1 MALFTE
7 NKRAFAQDFLD
18 FMNEASTAYH
28 AVLAA
33 KKRLESAGFMPIDE
47 REAWSVVPGG
57 KYYFTRNGTTIVA
70 ITVGEDYKVNIFK
83 LAYSFIIVKF
93 GIIPA

>member
-1 MALFTE
+1 MALFTID
-7 NKRAFAQDFLD
+7 KKAFAHEFLE

-33 KKRLESAGFMPIDE
+33 KRRLESAGFRPIDE

-70 ITVGEDYKVNIFK
+70 VAVGEDYKVINTNGIFHRM
-83 LAYSFIIVKF
+83 A
-93 GIIPA
+93 